1 MCRQRC
7 PHAASAG
14 RAQMGDLGLALGA
27 RGCVIEPARSVELG
41 GITARPRWSTRMV
54 AAAGVVV
61 LVLGL
66 LALKLAQLQVYD
78 SRALAGIA
86 RANTVHHIVL
96 EADRGIIYDRHGVPL
111 VQNIPVSPLQVVP
124 GGMPADARARA
135 SELALLA
142 ALTGR
147 PEEDVY
153 AAVATAEALV
163 PL

>member
-1 MCRQRC
+1 VLSVTFRYADRHNLHILSGRDQHVVLARIVHPPARHGPAASGRCMCRQRC

-14 RAQMGDLGLALGA
+14 RAQMGDLRLALGA

-54 AAAGVVV
+54 AAAGVAV

-86 RANTVHHIVL
+86 RANTIHHIVL
-96 EADRGIIYDRHGVPL
+96 EADRGIIYDRTGVPL
-111 VQNIPVSPLQVVP
+111 VQNMPV
-124 GGMPADARARA
+124 
-135 SELALLA
+135 
-142 ALTGR
+142 
-147 PEEDVY
+147 
-153 AAVATAEALV
+153 
-163 PL
+163 